1 MIIAQSSYDFHA
13 YRNVIL
19 RTVIGLLVER
29 TIEQLKAGLVYFRK
43 ISLACTPESQL
54 LNFSVDYRGFPAA

>member
-1 MIIAQSSYDFHA
+1 MIIAQNSFDFHA
-13 YRNVIL
+13 YRNVIQ

-29 TIEQLKAGLVYFRK
+29 TIEQLKAVLIYFRK
-43 ISLACTPESQL
+43 ITLASPESKL